1 MTEPVV
7 ALSDYGLTLE
17 SAILAMLT
25 QRRNERTRLRR
36 WVVLFFAAS
45 AMASLAGGTVHGFT
59 ANPDSRGHRI
69 LWPASLISV
78 GVAGLA
84 GTMIGSILT
93 FPPRTVTRVAIAA
106 SGALGIY
113 TRLAVRGKQRYGI
126 AAAALLPPTV
136 FLGAVLWQRY
146 RRFRQPLLLTGLAG
160 LGVSLLGAGVQQT
173 RISIGHRFID
183 HNVIYH
189 LLQGASL
196 ILLYRCFGSLLT
208 DRQTHK
214 EGLP

>member
-25 QRRNERTRLRR
+25 HRRTERTRLRE

-59 ANPDSRGHRI
+59 GNPASRGHRV

-84 GTMIGSILT
+84 GTMIGTIIKKS
-93 FPPRTVTRVAIAA
+93 VIAA
-106 SGALGIY
+106 GAGLGIY
-113 TRLAVRGKQRYGI
+113 SSLAVRGKQRYGI
-126 AAAALLPPTV
+126 AAAALLPPTA
-136 FLGAVLWQRY
+136 FLGGVLWQRY
-146 RRFRQPLLLTGLAG
+146 RRLRQPSVLAGLAG
-160 LGVSLLGAGVQQT
+160 LGVSLLGAGLQQT
-173 RISIGHRFID
+173 RISIRHRFID

-196 ILLYRCFGSLLT
+196 ILLYRCFNGLLA
-208 DRQTHK
+208 DSHPDE
-214 EGLP
+214 EGVL

>member
-1 MTEPVV
+1 M

-25 QRRNERTRLRR
+25 HQRNQRTWLRG

-45 AMASLAGGTVHGFT
+45 AIASLAGGTVHGFT
-59 ANPDSRGHRI
+59 ANPQSRGHRV
-69 LWPASLISV
+69 LWPASLISI

-84 GTMIGSILT
+84 GTMIGTIIT

-106 SGALGIY
+106 SGGLGVY
-113 TRLAVRGKQRYGI
+113 SGLAVRGKQRYGI
-126 AAAALLPPTV
+126 AAAALLPPTA
-136 FLGAVLWQRY
+136 FLGGVLWQRY
-146 RRFRQPLLLTGLAG
+146 RRFRQPSLLAGLAG
-160 LGVSLLGAGVQQT
+160 VGVSIIAAGVQQT
-173 RISIGHRFID
+173 KLSIGRRLID

-196 ILLYRCFGSLLT
+196 ILFYRCFDSLLA
-208 DRQTHK
+208 DRR
-214 EGLP
+214 PA

>member
-1 MTEPVV
+1 M

-25 QRRNERTRLRR
+25 HRRTERTRLRE

-59 ANPDSRGHRI
+59 GNPASRGHRV

-84 GTMIGSILT
+84 GTMIGTIIT

-106 SGALGIY
+106 
-113 TRLAVRGKQRYGI
+113 
-126 AAAALLPPTV
+126 AALLPPTA
-136 FLGAVLWQRY
+136 FLGGVLWQRY
-146 RRFRQPLLLTGLAG
+146 RRLRQPSVLAGLAG
-160 LGVSLLGAGVQQT
+160 LGVSLLGAGLQQT
-173 RISIGHRFID
+173 RISIRHRFID

-196 ILLYRCFGSLLT
+196 ILLYRCFNGLLA
-208 DRQTHK
+208 DSHPDE
-214 EGLP
+214 EGVL

>member
-1 MTEPVV
+1 M

-25 QRRNERTRLRR
+25 HRRTERTRLRE

-59 ANPDSRGHRI
+59 GNPASRGHRV

-84 GTMIGSILT
+84 GTMIGTIIT

-106 SGALGIY
+106 GAGLGIY
-113 TRLAVRGKQRYGI
+113 SSLAVRGKQRYGI
-126 AAAALLPPTV
+126 AAAALLPPTA
-136 FLGAVLWQRY
+136 FLGGVLWQRY
-146 RRFRQPLLLTGLAG
+146 RRLRQPSVLAGLAG
-160 LGVSLLGAGVQQT
+160 LGVSLLGAGLQQT
-173 RISIGHRFID
+173 RISIRHRFID

-196 ILLYRCFGSLLT
+196 ILLYRCFNGLLA
-208 DRQTHK
+208 DSHPDE
-214 EGLP
+214 EGVL